1 MMRSFLSIRSSEKY
15 CRGPLDPNT
24 EVVVAV
30 PQCYQIYAR
39 QK

>member
-1 MMRSFLSIRSSEKY
+1 MRSFLSIKVKRKY